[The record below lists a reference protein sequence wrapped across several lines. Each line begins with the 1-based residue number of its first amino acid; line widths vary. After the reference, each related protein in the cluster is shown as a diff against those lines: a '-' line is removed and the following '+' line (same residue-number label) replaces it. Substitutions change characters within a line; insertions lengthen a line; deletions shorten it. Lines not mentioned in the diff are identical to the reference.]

1 MTVQWRITTQPADEP
16 ITLAQAKIH
25 LRVDHTADDDLIG
38 ALIVAAREYCED
50 VLGRALIAQTLEGV
64 LDGEPGDV
72 IELPRPPLISVQ
84 SIKFYDEDDVATIV
98 DPAEYLVDRT
108 SERGRIVLNA
118 EGEWPDVN
126 LRPANS
132 VVIEFSAG
140 YGDAAEDVPAKFRQ
154 AMLLL
159 IGHWYTHREE
169 VAVGSGQALQVPMSA
184 AALLQVD
191 RVFPA

>member
-1 MTVQWRITTQPADEP
+1 MQWKITTPPADEP
-16 ITLAQAKIH
+16 ITLAQAKAH
-25 LRVDHTADDDLIG
+25 LRVDFTDDDVLIG

-50 VLGRALIAQTLEGV
+50 VLGRALMAQTIEGV

-72 IELPRPPLISVQ
+72 ILLPRPPLLSVQ
-84 SIKFYDEDDVATIV
+84 SIKFYDENDVATLV

-108 SERGRIVLNA
+108 SQPGRVVLNA

-132 VVIEFSAG
+132 VTIEFTAG
-140 YGDAAEDVPAKFRQ
+140 YGDDAADVPAKFRQ

-159 IGHWYTHREE
+159 IAHWYTHREE
-169 VAVGSGQALQVPMSA
+169 VSVGSGSAMPVPFAA
-184 AALLQVD
+184 AALLGVD
-191 RVFPA
+191 RVVPV